1 MQETLSSWGPEVAA
15 CQLIFYRAVGP
26 FNRSVLFGGK
36 SSPLNK
42 GDARLRPVPFPTR
55 RATFSEVQRVHSV
68 LATVT
73 VYGEST
79 VNTAPRR
86 VIWRQEFFTEQRW
99 LLSVQ
104 CVLPHLLHSFWWCA
118 VNFKFWFE
126 IALTYSVKY
135 PDKSLLNLAAY
146 YTGLFNI
153 YLI

>member
-55 RATFSEVQRVHSV
+55 RATFSEVQRVHSL

-73 VYGEST
+73 VYGELT
-79 VNTAPRR
+79 VNTAPR
-86 VIWRQEFFTEQRW
+86 
-99 LLSVQ
+99 
-104 CVLPHLLHSFWWCA
+104 LHRAKVTLVCA
-118 VNFKFWFE
+118 VCPSPFA
-126 IALTYSVKY
+126 ALFLVVCIEFQV
-135 PDKSLLNLAAY
+135 LILNCPYILSKVS
-146 YTGLFNI
+146 G
-153 YLI
+153 